1 MFDIC
6 LPGTGGMLPLE
17 NRWLTCC
24 WMEYQGNAL
33 LIDCG
38 EGTQLALKKAGCKL
52 SRLNTLLITHYH
64 ADHIAGLPG
73 LLLTVGNTGKTSPL
87 AIVGPGGLGAV
98 VSALTVIAPVL
109 PYPLELYEAE
119 EQESGTL
126 ARDGMTI
133 SFLPLR
139 HSIRCLGYRVDI
151 KRKPVFNPDKALALG
166 LPKFYNKFLHRG
178 DTVEYDG
185 HTFTPDMVLDGPRSP
200 LRVTYFTDTQPVESM
215 AEFAMDSDLL
225 ISEGMYGDETVKEK
239 MEVKG
244 HMIFS
249 DSAKLAVQARAKR
262 LWLTHYSPAMPD
274 PMPFLGEA
282 ERIYPGAVAARDGQR
297 ITL

>member
-17 NRWLTCC
+17 YRWLTCC
-24 WMEYQGNAL
+24 WMEYQGNAV

-119 EQESGTL
+119 EGEAGGLT
-126 ARDGMTI
+126 RDGMTI
-133 SFLPLR
+133 SFMPLR
-139 HSIRCLGYRVDI
+139 HSIRCLGYRVEVR
-151 KRKPVFNPDKALALG
+151 RKPVFNPEKAEALG
-166 LPKFYNKFLHRG
+166 IPKVYYKFLHRG
-178 DTVEYDG
+178 DTVVHEGRTY
-185 HTFTPDMVLDGPRSP
+185 TPDMVLDGPRKS
-200 LRVTYFTDTQPVESM
+200 LRVTYFTDTQPTKGM
-215 AEFAMDSDLL
+215 AEFAKDSDLL
-225 ISEGMYGDETVKEK
+225 ISEGMYGDESAHDK
-239 MEVKG
+239 MEVRG
-244 HMIFS
+244 HMVFS
-249 DSAKLAVQARAKR
+249 DSAKLAVKAGAKR
-262 LWLTHYSPAMPD
+262 LWFTHYSPAMPD
-274 PMPFLGEA
+274 PSPYLEDARKIF
-282 ERIYPGAVAARDGQR
+282 PDAVAAHDGQR
-297 ITL
+297 LTL

>member
-1 MFDIC
+1 MLDIC
-6 LPGTGGMLPLE
+6 LPGTGGMIPLE
-17 NRWLTCC
+17 HRWLTCC

-38 EGTQLALKKAGCKL
+38 EGTQIALKKAGCKL

-119 EQESGTL
+119 EQETGGLT
-126 ARDGMTI
+126 RDGMTI

-151 KRKPVFNPDKALALG
+151 HRKPIFNPEKAAVLG
-166 LPKFYNKFLHRG
+166 IPPVYYKNLHRG
-178 DTVEYDG
+178 ETVEYAG
-185 HTFTPDMVLDGPRSP
+185 NTFTPDMVLDGLRDP
-200 LRVTYFTDTQPVESM
+200 LRVTYFTDTQPVKAM
-215 AEFAMDSDLL
+215 AEFARDSDLL
-225 ISEGMYGDETVKEK
+225 ISEGMYGDDSAQEK
-239 MEVKG
+239 MEIKG

-249 DSAKLAVQARAKR
+249 DSARLACQSGAKR

-274 PMPFLGEA
+274 PTPFLQNA
-282 ERIYPGAVAARDGQR
+282 RDIYPDAVAARDGQR
-297 ITL
+297 LTL

>member
-1 MFDIC
+1 MLDIC

-52 SRLNTLLITHYH
+52 SRLNTLLLTHYH
-64 ADHIAGLPG
+64 ADHVAGLPG
-73 LLLTVGNTGKTSPL
+73 LLLTLGNTGKTTPL
-87 AIVGPGGLGAV
+87 AIIGPEGLRTV

-109 PYPLELYEAE
+109 PYPIELYEVKRG
-119 EQESGTL
+119 EQGTL
-126 ARDGMTI
+126 ERDGMTV

-139 HSIRCLGYRVDI
+139 HSILCLGYRVEI
-151 KRKPVFNPDKALALG
+151 KRKPIFNPGKAQALG
-166 LPKFYNKFLHRG
+166 IPKTLYKFLHRG
-178 DTVEYDG
+178 EPVSYEG
-185 HTFTPDMVLDGPRSP
+185 KTFEPDMVLDGPRKA
-200 LRVTYFTDTQPVESM
+200 LRVTYFTDTQPVKTM
-215 AEFAMDSDLL
+215 KEFARNSDLL
-225 ISEGMYGDETVKEK
+225 ISEGMYGDDAERGK
-239 MEVKG
+239 MEAKG

-249 DSAKLAVQARAKR
+249 DSAKLARDACAEK

-274 PMPFLGEA
+274 PMPYLQYARNIFPNAEA
-282 ERIYPGAVAARDGQR
+282 AKDGQK
-297 ITL
+297 LVL

>member
-38 EGTQLALKKAGCKL
+38 EGTQIALKKAGCKL

-109 PYPLELYEAE
+109 PYPLELYEMDQGE
-119 EQESGTL
+119 TGQLT
-126 ARDGMTI
+126 RDGMTI
-133 SFLPLR
+133 SFMPMR
-139 HSIRCLGYRVDI
+139 HSIRCVGYRVDVR
-151 KRKPVFNPDKALALG
+151 RKPIFNPEKAAALG

-178 DTVEYDG
+178 ETVELDG
-185 HTFTPDMVLDGPRSP
+185 KTYTPDMVLDGPRKP
-200 LRVTYFTDTQPVESM
+200 LRVTYMTDTQPVKGM
-215 AEFAMDSDLL
+215 ADFARESDLL
-225 ISEGMYGDETVKEK
+225 ISEGMYGDENEREK
-239 MEVKG
+239 VEAKG
-244 HMIFS
+244 HMVFS
-249 DSAKLAVQARAKR
+249 DSARLAAQAGAKR

-274 PMPFLGEA
+274 PAPFIGYA
-282 ERIYPGAVAARDGQR
+282 RDIFPDAVAARDGER
-297 ITL
+297 ISL